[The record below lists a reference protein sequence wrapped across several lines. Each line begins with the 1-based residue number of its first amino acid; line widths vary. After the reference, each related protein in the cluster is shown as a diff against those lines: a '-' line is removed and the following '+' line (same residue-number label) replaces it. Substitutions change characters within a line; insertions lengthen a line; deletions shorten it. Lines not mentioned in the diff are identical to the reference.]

1 MLDVTVVFRSAFA
14 RQLIRRWRAVAIA
27 SLKPILRRS
36 LHSDF
41 AANRGSALGSRLD
54 AAGDQST
61 PAALEEF
68 NVSDLRIVHGGR
80 ENTHTP
86 T

>member
-1 MLDVTVVFRSAFA
+1 M
-14 RQLIRRWRAVAIA
+14 AIA
-27 SLKPILRRS
+27 SLKSILRLS

-41 AANRGSALGSRLD
+41 AANRGSALRSPLD

-80 ENTHTP
+80 ENTHTH
-86 T
+86 THIIIRKLCVRVCVSHGQ

>member
-1 MLDVTVVFRSAFA
+1 M
-14 RQLIRRWRAVAIA
+14 AIA
-27 SLKPILRRS
+27 SLKSILRES

-41 AANRGSALGSRLD
+41 AANRGSALRSRLD

-80 ENTHTP
+80 ENTHTHINIRKLCVRVCVSYGQ
-86 T
+86 

>member
-1 MLDVTVVFRSAFA
+1 M
-14 RQLIRRWRAVAIA
+14 AIA
-27 SLKPILRRS
+27 SLKSILRKS

-41 AANRGSALGSRLD
+41 AGNRASALGSRLD

-80 ENTHTP
+80 EQIHTHIRVCVSYGQ
-86 T
+86 